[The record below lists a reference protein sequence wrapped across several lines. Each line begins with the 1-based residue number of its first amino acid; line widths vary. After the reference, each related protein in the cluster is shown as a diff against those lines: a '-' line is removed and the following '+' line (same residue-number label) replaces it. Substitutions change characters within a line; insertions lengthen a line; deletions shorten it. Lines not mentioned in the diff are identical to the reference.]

1 MAKTTLL
8 TYDNRN
14 RKTTATDPLGNITRW
29 TYDTESNVI
38 TETRPDGGV
47 TRKEYDTMNRLV
59 KTTDPKGQAT
69 TLGYEAGS
77 GGGQCGC
84 ASAVGKPRT
93 GDQWTTLTDARGN
106 TYTRVFDAMERLT
119 AMLYPGGS
127 REQYRYD
134 AVGHPVGYTTRAGQI
149 RTSVFDNR
157 NREIQTNW
165 SDSTPDIT
173 RTFDAAGRILSEDN
187 GAVALTYSYNAA
199 NQVLSETSQLTGQLA
214 RTVGYA
220 YDGAGRLASTTYPG
234 GNVVAQTYTPRG
246 QIAGIGL
253 DGGTVASYEYNPVG
267 ATTAKTYENGLS
279 ALYRYD
285 AAQRLIGLEHR
296 RGLDLLAKID
306 YTLDKVGNRKSKAQ
320 SVLNPL
326 TENYNYDAVDQLI
339 EAKYGTAR
347 TVGYQYDAVGNRQW
361 VSDNGTTAH
370 YTANSDNGYT
380 SVDGIS
386 TETDLNGNMVSV
398 PGGAYAYDA
407 QNRLTSAIVNGMT
420 TEFTYDS
427 RNRVMQRTS
436 GNGTLNL
443 TYSGWNLIEERNGGG
458 ALEQVYVHGAGIDEI
473 LVKVTTSGPA
483 YYHHDGLGSTIALT
497 GENGELL
504 ESYRYDAF
512 GAVTILSPSTLDPR
526 PSTAFGNRFL
536 FTGREWL
543 SQVGLYDYRNRV
555 YSAQIGRFL
564 QTDPIRFAAGD
575 GNLYRYVGNNP
586 ALRIDPSG
594 KYWQV
599 VAVYSV
605 GYLIYKLWVFFDECG
620 DAIDQQTEIVESRQ
634 RIIDETNQETIEEYS
649 ENNSQMAEAVADA
662 TSAGADLPGTGM
674 QGPLD
679 IPTNNLDAAITT
691 TTLILEE
698 TTAP

>member
-1 MAKTTLL
+1 MT
-8 TYDNRN
+8 
-14 RKTTATDPLGNITRW
+14 
-29 TYDTESNVI
+29 
-38 TETRPDGGV
+38 
-47 TRKEYDTMNRLV
+47 
-59 KTTDPKGQAT
+59 
-69 TLGYEAGS
+69 
-77 GGGQCGC
+77 
-84 ASAVGKPRT
+84 
-93 GDQWTTLTDARGN
+93 
-106 TYTRVFDAMERLT
+106 
-119 AMLYPGGS
+119 
-127 REQYRYD
+127 
-134 AVGHPVGYTTRAGQI
+134 
-149 RTSVFDNR
+149 
-157 NREIQTNW
+157 
-165 SDSTPDIT
+165 
-173 RTFDAAGRILSEDN
+173 
-187 GAVALTYSYNAA
+187 
-199 NQVLSETSQLTGQLA
+199 
-214 RTVGYA
+214 
-220 YDGAGRLASTTYPG
+220 
-234 GNVVAQTYTPRG
+234 
-246 QIAGIGL
+246 
-253 DGGTVASYEYNPVG
+253 
-267 ATTAKTYENGLS
+267 
-279 ALYRYD
+279 ALYSYD
-285 AAQRLIGLEHR
+285 AAQRLVGLEHR
-296 RGLDLLAKID
+296 RGFDLLAKVD

-473 LVKVTTSGPA
+473 LVKITATGAA

-512 GAVTILSPSTLDPR
+512 GAATVLSPSTLDPR
-526 PSTAFGNRFL
+526 PSTAFGNRFF

-575 GNLYRYVGNNP
+575 VNIYRYCGNEP
-586 ALRIDPSG
+586 ANSVDPMG
-594 KYWQV
+594 LCDKLPKPGDGPQRPEKPKPPGPGGGGGGGAN
-599 VAVYSV
+599 VAVKAPD
-605 GYLIYKLWVFFDECG
+605 GYG
-620 DAIDQQTEIVESRQ
+620 DLNV
-634 RIIDETNQETIEEYS
+634 
-649 ENNSQMAEAVADA
+649 
-662 TSAGADLPGTGM
+662 SAGLNGLVAAFYVGGGVGTPGVSASFSAGTGSLPKSGHGFE
-674 QGPLD
+674 QVNG
-679 IPTNNLDAAITT
+679 TAIMSFSKGKNSDGSSYIEAGMGLPVGINYTKNRVIGST
-691 TTLILEE
+691 KK
-698 TTAP
+698 

>member
-1 MAKTTLL
+1 
-8 TYDNRN
+8 
-14 RKTTATDPLGNITRW
+14 
-29 TYDTESNVI
+29 
-38 TETRPDGGV
+38 
-47 TRKEYDTMNRLV
+47 
-59 KTTDPKGQAT
+59 
-69 TLGYEAGS
+69 
-77 GGGQCGC
+77 
-84 ASAVGKPRT
+84 
-93 GDQWTTLTDARGN
+93 
-106 TYTRVFDAMERLT
+106 
-119 AMLYPGGS
+119 
-127 REQYRYD
+127 
-134 AVGHPVGYTTRAGQI
+134 
-149 RTSVFDNR
+149 
-157 NREIQTNW
+157 
-165 SDSTPDIT
+165 
-173 RTFDAAGRILSEDN
+173 
-187 GAVALTYSYNAA
+187 
-199 NQVLSETSQLTGQLA
+199 
-214 RTVGYA
+214 
-220 YDGAGRLASTTYPG
+220 
-234 GNVVAQTYTPRG
+234 
-246 QIAGIGL
+246 
-253 DGGTVASYEYNPVG
+253 VASYEYNPVG